1 LEQENAANLGGQA
14 FWSFGGMFMV
24 DTPMQRRLGVRD
36 SFELAWQDWQGSA
49 DWDRLG
55 GDHPEDEW
63 AQKWGRAYVEF
74 AADDK
79 YPWLREQGTKSTP
92 LVGWQNAATSLHA
105 GMATL
110 YHASTCHG
118 VRERAS
124 PKRSPIKHEQRQS
137 MASSPSIFAIKLTG
151 LSSPVTKSP
160 VYTAPSWQL
169 TPQNVVPRLTE
180 K

>member
-1 LEQENAANLGGQA
+1 SLLLSEG
-14 FWSFGGMFMV
+14 
-24 DTPMQRRLGVRD
+24 
-36 SFELAWQDWQGSA
+36 
-49 DWDRLG
+49 
-55 GDHPEDEW
+55 
-63 AQKWGRAYVEF
+63 
-74 AADDK
+74 
-79 YPWLREQGTKSTP
+79 
-92 LVGWQNAATSLHA
+92 QNAATSLHA

-160 VYTAPSWQL
+160 VYTAPSWKL
-169 TPQNVVPRLTE
+169 TPQNMVPRLTVE
-180 K
+180 KQDHLNYTHRQ